1 MPKAKVKRK
10 PKQPTIQL
18 ALDSEESEEGS
29 FEETQIQEEP
39 EIQIE
44 ELSSSESESEQS
56 EELVV

>member
-56 EELVV
+56 EELMV